1 MPASEF
7 RHFDRALASIE
18 RFRTTTSPQ
27 ALVDAVRDAAAAY
40 GYQSFV
46 IAAAPKLACKD
57 FDKLVLLRHWPEAWF
72 GQYLHDGYH
81 KHDPIAAY
89 ARHQTRAFRWSDA
102 PWDKSDKTTA
112 ALMDCAARD
121 YGMRHGFCVPIYGMR
136 GYEAAISFGGCEIDA
151 SPSAA
156 AAMELIAIYA
166 MNQLMTMRESAAR
179 QQTMLSPREREVVS
193 WAAVGKTAW
202 DTARILA
209 ISTDTVNKHMA
220 SAMRKLDACTKTQA
234 VVESIRRGEI
244 EL

>member
-1 MPASEF
+1 MSGSEF

-18 RFRTTTSPQ
+18 RFRTTTTPQ
-27 ALVDAVRDAAAAY
+27 ALLDAVRDAAAAY

-46 IAAAPKLACKD
+46 IAAAPKLVSND

-72 GQYLHDGYH
+72 GQYLHDNYH
-81 KHDPIAAY
+81 KHDPIAAH
-89 ARHQTRAFRWSDA
+89 ARQQTRAFSWSDA

-121 YGMRHGFCVPIYGMR
+121 YGMRRGFCVPIFGMR
-136 GYEAAISFGGCEIDA
+136 GYEAAISFGGPDIDA
-151 SPSAA
+151 SPAA
-156 AAMELIAIYA
+156 ASAMELIAIYA
-166 MNQLMTMRESAAR
+166 MNQLMTMREASARR
-179 QQTMLSPREREVVS
+179 QTTLSPREREVVT

-202 DTARILA
+202 DTANILA

-244 EL
+244 DL